1 MNNMSNA
8 RKIAL
13 KALLDVRK
21 NNAYSNITLNS
32 VFKDIDITPADK
44 SLATAVFYGVLD
56 RTITLD
62 YVLSNFIKTPLKKV
76 APITLEVLRS
86 ALYQI
91 MFMDKI
97 PHSAAVNEAVRLIKS
112 SKERYNASFT
122 NGVLRNILRSEIK
135 LPDGDDVKSLSII
148 YSCPEWIINSF
159 ISDYGLDVAKQLLS
173 RSLEKPPITLRVNTT
188 KTDEIVLLDALQQDG
203 VCVQKGM
210 LENSLVISGGIEV
223 AKNRYYLDGMFH
235 IQDISSQTAIKILA
249 PKKGERILDMC
260 AAPGGKTFT
269 IAEYL
274 ENNGEVIACDLYEQ
288 RVSLIKKGAVR
299 LGLSVI
305 SAKIADATVHNDTFG
320 NFDAVLCDVPCSGLG
335 VIRRK
340 PEIKYKNID
349 EYENISNI
357 QLKILENAA
366 TYLNKDGRILYS
378 TCTVR
383 KSENEQ
389 VVRAFL
395 DKYSDYELKYEQT
408 FLPHIDGTDGF
419 YCALLQ
425 KAGD

>member
-1 MNNMSNA
+1 MNDMANA

-13 KALLDVRK
+13 KALIEVRQ
-21 NNAYSNITLNS
+21 NNAYSNITLNKS
-32 VFKDIDITPADK
+32 FKGMDILPADK
-44 SLATAVFYGVLD
+44 ALATAIFYGVLD

-62 YVLSNFIKTPLKKV
+62 YVLSHFIKTSLKKV

-112 SKERYNASFT
+112 SKERYNASFV

-135 LPDGDDVKSLSII
+135 LPSDDDVESLSVR
-148 YSCPEWIINSF
+148 YSCPKWIVESF
-159 ISDYGLDVAKQLLS
+159 LCDYGLDNAKQLLEH
-173 RSLEKPPITLRVNTT
+173 SLKNPPVSLRVNPL
-188 KTDEIVLLDALQQDG
+188 KTNEQNLIDVLQQDG
-203 VCVQKGM
+203 ICAQKGT
-210 LENSLVISGGIEV
+210 LDNSLIISGGMDV
-223 AKNRYYLDGMFH
+223 SKNRHYLNGMFH
-235 IQDISSQTAIKILA
+235 IQDISSQTAVKALS

-269 IAEYL
+269 IAQYL
-274 ENNGEVIACDLYEQ
+274 ENCGEVVSCDLYEQ
-288 RVSLIKKGAVR
+288 RVKLIEKGADR
-299 LGLSVI
+299 LGLDI
-305 SAKIADATVHNDTFG
+305 ITAKTADATVHNDAFG
-320 NFDAVLCDVPCSGLG
+320 KFDAILCDVPCSGLG

-357 QLKILENAA
+357 QAKILENAA
-366 TYLNKDGRILYS
+366 TYLKDNGRILYS
-378 TCTVR
+378 TCTLR
-383 KSENEQ
+383 KCENEA
-389 VVRAFL
+389 VVHAFL
-395 DKYSDYELKYEQT
+395 DKHNDYELKYEHT
-408 FLPHIDGTDGF
+408 FMPHIDSTDGF